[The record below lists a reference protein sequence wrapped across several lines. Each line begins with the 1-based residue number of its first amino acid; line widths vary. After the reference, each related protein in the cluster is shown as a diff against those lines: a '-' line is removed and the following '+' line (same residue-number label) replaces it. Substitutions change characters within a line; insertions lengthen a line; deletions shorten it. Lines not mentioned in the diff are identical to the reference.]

1 MNHKSISGPWE
12 MVFRIICC
20 DHSSR
25 KRDMYMRTVG
35 KIREYLDVNNII
47 KYLIEFEFLK
57 KILFSKNMLDVFQH
71 FSDLKSLK
79 EENVADIHMNLRQ
92 IYQHYNNPD
101 SDAQNNILGVE
112 EKVKDMDHYAAQYF
126 IENFMRK

>member
-1 MNHKSISGPWE
+1 
-12 MVFRIICC
+12 
-20 DHSSR
+20 
-25 KRDMYMRTVG
+25 MRTVG